1 MKKLFIIACM
11 ISLWSC
17 NTPIETNDTQQIL
30 NSGDIAITIEYQG
43 CFGGSTQRINIISKN
58 GIRVLTNQI
67 TGEFIE
73 TQPYPDSSMF
83 DSKKEQILEELIQKG
98 LSPNDSDFCTTQA
111 IYVITT
117 EKHNYQFVDSSCQ
130 LNKLV
135 LKLTG
140 QERN

>member
-1 MKKLFIIACM
+1 MKKLLVIACI

-17 NTPIETNDTQQIL
+17 HTPKETDDAQKIL
-30 NSGDIAITIEYQG
+30 NSGNITITIEYQG
-43 CFGGSTQRINIISKN
+43 CFGGSTQHINIISKN
-58 GIRVLTNQI
+58 GIRVLTHQI

-73 TQPYPDSSMF
+73 TQPYPDSILF

-98 LSPNDSDFCTTQA
+98 LSPNDSTFCTGQA
-111 IYVITT
+111 TYSIKT
-117 EKHNYQFVDSSCQ
+117 EKHKYQFVDSSCQ

-135 LKLTG
+135 NILTN